1 MERTKTK
8 LLCLLIAALML
19 LSLTACGK
27 ETTKDSNLPDMQTI
41 TVVRLIRR
49 AIPVDTDG
57 QPGRC
62 QLTQQS
68 QLAKVANIA
77 CVPILHAS
85 LSSVRISQT
94 YFNLASEVNQ
104 VISAF
109 KNYTAINKEK
119 DRQLHGTYQCRHYI
133 CLFRNL

>member
-57 QPGRC
+57 QPGGRK
-62 QLTQQS
+62 LTQQS

-77 CVPILHAS
+77 CVPILHTSPSFA
-85 LSSVRISQT
+85 RISQVHFSLT
-94 YFNLASEVNQ
+94 DAVDQ

-109 KNYTAINKEK
+109 RNCTLDIRLYNA
-119 DRQLHGTYQCRHYI
+119 CR
-133 CLFRNL
+133 